1 MTYTERCFLTQLVG
15 SLVQPRLVNVELFI
29 SFIFAHDKNPPQ
41 INESLVPQH
50 LLPRLGNL
58 GKKLKG
64 NIRTKVSKML
74 KAGIFIM
81 GNGHKGSVTGMLI

>member
-1 MTYTERCFLTQLVG
+1 MEQ
-15 SLVQPRLVNVELFI
+15 FI
-29 SFIFAHDKNPPQ
+29 RFIFAHDKNPPQ

-64 NIRTKVSKML
+64 GMRTKVSKML
-74 KAGIFIM
+74 KAGIFVM
-81 GNGHKGSVTGMLI
+81 GNGHKGSVTRMFI